1 MKIKYLVVLVLSL
14 LFLIIIPLLF
24 KEKILSAAKARGY
37 MEYTSDE
44 AVTLAYTKCGAC
56 HNTDKIT
63 KYCFRC
69 GPPFIV
75 VVHNMKNLMAL
86 EKQKQGK
93 EYLPTLTD
101 AEAVAIA
108 QVWSGLIG
116 NWEKGWRMED
126 MKRLMK
132 GDDALIKL
140 LETPASERKIEQA
153 LAKKSIPGTHNE
165 GVFNPEGAGSK

>member
-1 MKIKYLVVLVLSL
+1 MKIKYLVLLVISL
-14 LFLIIIPLLF
+14 LILVITSLTYKDNILL
-24 KEKILSAAKARGY
+24 AAKAHGY
-37 MEYTSDE
+37 LEFTPDE

-75 VVHNMKNLMAL
+75 VVHNMKKLMDL
-86 EKQKQGK
+86 EREKQGK
-93 EYLPTLTD
+93 EHIPPLTD

-116 NWEKGWRMED
+116 NWEKGWRLDD
-126 MKRLMK
+126 MKRLLQ
-132 GDDALIKL
+132 GDEPLIKL
-140 LETPASERKIEQA
+140 LETPISERKIEMA
-153 LAKKSIPGTHNE
+153 LAKKSIPGTHSE
-165 GVFNPEGAGSK
+165 GVFNPDSPGSK